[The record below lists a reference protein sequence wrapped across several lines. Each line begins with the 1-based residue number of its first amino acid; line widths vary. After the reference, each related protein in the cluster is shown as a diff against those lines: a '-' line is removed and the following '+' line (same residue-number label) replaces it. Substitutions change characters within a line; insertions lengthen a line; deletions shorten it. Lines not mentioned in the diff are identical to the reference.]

1 MKYSFLFIIIFS
13 ALIFYSCNG
22 FLDKVS
28 PTDVAEDDLFK
39 TAAGLRNARIGMYS
53 DLSKKEYYGGYFPLL
68 ISAYSD
74 DGSTGGYSNPT
85 LDEIGDLSLSAS
97 NKYLYSLWTAMYNV
111 LYTANAILENVDNIQ
126 DADLSADER
135 NDIKGEALTVRA
147 LVHFDLLRTFGEHW
161 NMQSVYGIPLAKKRL
176 TQNDVLKRNT
186 VNESYQFIQQDLT
199 AAIPLLSDKDTR
211 TDLWK
216 GRAYIGKMTATALY
230 ARVTLYSRALNY
242 CEQFAT
248 EIIESPAGYYALF
261 TGNALKNLYSQ
272 KETQESIFELRFNSQ
287 NRSQYN
293 SLTYSRP
300 DALRTELTFL
310 ADSSLHQFFLKRTED
325 IRINFVDYANIDPS
339 IQPDGR
345 TDKYR
350 GEQLRDNSAYIIRL
364 AEMYLIRAEARG
376 FPAGIGDLNTIR
388 VARGLGAANP
398 SNATL
403 FQSLLLAER
412 RAEFN
417 FEGHRYFDLARL
429 GKVQEVLGSNVKSV
443 FPIPANEI
451 SSSHNEIIQYPG
463 Y

>member
-1 MKYSFLFIIIFS
+1 MKYFSLFIFTFLLIFS
-13 ALIFYSCNG
+13 SCNG

-28 PTDVAEDDLFK
+28 PTDVAEDELFK

-74 DGSTGGYSNPT
+74 DGSTGGYNNPT
-85 LDEIGDLSLSAS
+85 LDEIGELSLSSS
-97 NKYLYSLWTAMYNV
+97 NKLVYSLWTTMYNV
-111 LYTANAILENVDNIQ
+111 LYTTNAILENVDNIQ
-126 DADLSADER
+126 DVNLSAEER

-161 NMQSVYGIPLAKKRL
+161 RLSSPYGIPLAQKRL
-176 TQNDVLKRNT
+176 TQNDILKRNT
-186 VNESYQFIQQDLT
+186 VNECYASIMSDLAT
-199 AAIPLLSDKDTR
+199 AIPLLSDKDTQ
-211 TDLWK
+211 TDIWK
-216 GRAYIGKMTATALY
+216 GRAFIGRMTATALY
-230 ARVTLYSRALNY
+230 ARVTLYSQSYSYSA
-242 CEQFAT
+242 QFAT
-248 EIIESPAGYYALF
+248 EVIENTTGYYALF
-261 TGNALKNLYSQ
+261 AGSSLKNLYLQ
-272 KETQESIFELRFNSQ
+272 RETQESIFELRFNSQ

-293 SLTYSRP
+293 AFTYSRP

-310 ADSSLHQFFLKRTED
+310 ADADLHTFFLKRTED
-325 IRINFVDYANIDPS
+325 VRISFVDYANVDVS

-364 AEMYLIRAEARG
+364 AEMYLIRAEARR

-388 VARGLGAANP
+388 VARGLGAVNP
-398 SNATL
+398 QNEAD
-403 FQSLLLAER
+403 FYRFLLEER

-429 GKVQEVLGSNVKSV
+429 GKIEEVLGSNVKPV
-443 FPIPANEI
+443 FPIPANEL
-451 SSSHNEIIQYPG
+451 SSSKNEIVQYPG